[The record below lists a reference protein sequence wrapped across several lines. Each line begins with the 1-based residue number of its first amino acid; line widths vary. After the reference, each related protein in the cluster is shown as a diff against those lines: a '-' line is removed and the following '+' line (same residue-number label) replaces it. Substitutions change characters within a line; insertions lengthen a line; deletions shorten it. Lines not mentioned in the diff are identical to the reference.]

1 MKVLWLCN
9 IMLPAVAEHF
19 HRESS
24 NKEGWL
30 SGLLTAVLSHGD
42 SNGIELAVA
51 FPVAERLPYSA
62 EAAGSDTVDAADRKN
77 VREQHDGQRLADIG
91 ADHGAYAFHVGRRIS
106 LPMTLWKIRP
116 ARICMILHWNRS
128 CGRSV
133 RISHRTW
140 CIASERNI
148 HTPWLCAE
156 HSREKTGYW
165 SEYRDCAQ
173 CMQSAISR
181 ICRKRL

>member
-77 VREQHDGQRLADIG
+77 VREHHDGTEACGHRSRSRG
-91 ADHGAYAFHVGRRIS
+91 
-106 LPMTLWKIRP
+106 
-116 ARICMILHWNRS
+116 ICNP
-128 CGRSV
+128 SV
-133 RISHRTW
+133 ET
-140 CIASERNI
+140 
-148 HTPWLCAE
+148 
-156 HSREKTGYW
+156 
-165 SEYRDCAQ
+165 
-173 CMQSAISR
+173 
-181 ICRKRL
+181 

>member
-51 FPVAERLPYSA
+51 FPVTERLPSSGDGHRGIRISCGENAQTSFTAYDFV
-62 EAAGSDTVDAADRKN
+62 EDTTRPDLYDP
-77 VREQHDGQRLADIG
+77 
-91 ADHGAYAFHVGRRIS
+91 GAYAFHVGRRIS

-116 ARICMILHWNRS
+116 ARIYMILHWNRS

-133 RISHRTW
+133 RISHRMW

-156 HSREKTGYW
+156 HFREKTGYW
-165 SEYRDCAQ
+165 
-173 CMQSAISR
+173 
-181 ICRKRL
+181 